1 MAPESGR
8 LRRVEAA
15 LTGEGRQTRLGRR
28 LPAWVIVGGCTGLSV
43 TAFGA
48 RSIEALAV
56 LSMVEL
62 AVALALCPERG
73 RLVREGTRLL
83 AWQTTV
89 IVALYILRFGVD
101 GVAEGTRTS
110 WQLFLAF
117 LPGMALL
124 RGLPP
129 SRLVQVLNRVMPYQA
144 AFVLATSL
152 RFVPLVLREVR
163 SIHEVQILRGAR
175 ILPRDL
181 MRPWNWPDLVH
192 CVLVPAV
199 IQSLALAGEISLA
212 ARARDFG
219 TGERR
224 TYWPGA

>member
-1 MAPESGR
+1 MLA
-8 LRRVEAA
+8 
-15 LTGEGRQTRLGRR
+15 GEGQQTPFGRR
-28 LPAWVIVGGCTGLSV
+28 LPAWLIVAGCTGLSV
-43 TAFGA
+43 AAFGA
-48 RSIEALAV
+48 RTVESLAALSAA
-56 LSMVEL
+56 EL
-62 AVALALCPERG
+62 VVALALCPERR
-73 RLVREGTRLL
+73 RLAREGARLL
-83 AWQTTV
+83 AWQTA
-89 IVALYILRFGVD
+89 IIAGLYVLRFGVD
-101 GVAEGTRTS
+101 GIGEGGRTS

-117 LPGMALL
+117 LPGMTLL
-124 RGLPP
+124 RSMPP
-129 SRLVQVLNRVMPYQA
+129 SRLVRTLNSIMPYQA

-219 TGERR
+219 SGKRR

>member
-1 MAPESGR
+1 MLA
-8 LRRVEAA
+8 
-15 LTGEGRQTRLGRR
+15 GEGQQTPFGRR
-28 LPAWVIVGGCTGLSV
+28 LPAWLIVAGCTGLSV
-43 TAFGA
+43 AAFGA
-48 RSIEALAV
+48 RTVESLAALSAA
-56 LSMVEL
+56 EL
-62 AVALALCPERG
+62 VVALALCPERR
-73 RLVREGTRLL
+73 RLAREGARLL
-83 AWQTTV
+83 AWQTA
-89 IVALYILRFGVD
+89 IIAGLYVLRFGVD
-101 GVAEGTRTS
+101 GIGEGGRTS

-117 LPGMALL
+117 LPGMTLL
-124 RGLPP
+124 
-129 SRLVQVLNRVMPYQA
+129 
-144 AFVLATSL
+144 
-152 RFVPLVLREVR
+152 R